1 VGPIPGSASPRST
14 ELTDYGAVTAR
25 QQHVWSEGDFAR
37 IGVMAVIVGE
47 LLCEAVDIIPGERV
61 LDVAA
66 GSGNTALAA
75 ARRWADV
82 TASDFVPHLLETA
95 ARRAEAEGLP
105 LATQVA
111 DAQDLPFPDGSFDV
125 VLSTFGAMFAP
136 DQERTAAELARVCR
150 PGGRIGMA
158 NWTPEGMAG
167 QMFRATAA
175 HVPPPPGVRP
185 AVDWGRPE
193 RLSELF
199 GDTISDL
206 SVERRSLVFRWRS
219 VEYTLEYFKT
229 WFGPTKVAFAS
240 LDPAGQEALGNDL
253 MDVWRKHNR
262 SGAAFVAPAE
272 YLEVVAVRA

>member
-1 VGPIPGSASPRST
+1 V
-14 ELTDYGAVTAR
+14 TDYVAITTR

-37 IGVMAVIVGE
+37 IGVTAVIVGE
-47 LLCEAVDIIPGERV
+47 LLCEAVDVMPGERV

-66 GSGNTALAA
+66 GSGNAALAA
-75 ARRWADV
+75 ARRWAEV

-105 LATQVA
+105 LTTQVA
-111 DAQDLPFPDGSFDV
+111 DAQDLPFPEASFDV

-136 DQERTAAELARVCR
+136 DQERTAAELVRVCR

-158 NWTPEGMAG
+158 NWTPDGMAG
-167 QMFRATAA
+167 GMFRATAA
-175 HVPPPPGVRP
+175 HVPPPPGLRP

-193 RLSELF
+193 RLRELF
-199 GDTISDL
+199 GDSISEL
-206 SVERRSLVFRWRS
+206 SAERRQFVFRWHS
-219 VEYTLEYFKT
+219 VAQTLEYFKT
-229 WFGPTKVAFAS
+229 WFGPTKVAFES
-240 LDPAGQEALGNDL
+240 LDPAGQEALAKDL

-262 SGAAFVAPAE
+262 AEDAFVAPSE

>member
-1 VGPIPGSASPRST
+1 MPIPDSDSPRWID
-14 ELTDYGAVTAR
+14 LTDYTAITAR

-37 IGVMAVIVGE
+37 IGVTQVIVGE
-47 LLCEAVDIIPGERV
+47 LLCEAVDVMPGERV

-105 LATQVA
+105 LRTEVA
-111 DAQDLPFPDGSFDV
+111 DAQNLPYPDGSFDV

-150 PGGRIGMA
+150 TGGRIGMA
-158 NWTPEGMAG
+158 NWVPEGMVG
-167 QMFRATAA
+167 EMFGVTAR
-175 HVPPPPGVRP
+175 HVPPPPGLRP
-185 AVDWGRPE
+185 PSDWGRPQ
-193 RLSELF
+193 RLEELF
-199 GDTISDL
+199 GAAISEL
-206 SVERRSLVFRWRS
+206 RIERRQALFRWHS
-219 VEYTLEYFKT
+219 VEYALEYFRT
-229 WFGPTKVAFAS
+229 WFGPTRVAFETVGS
-240 LDPAGQEALGNDL
+240 DGQEALATDL
-253 MDVWRKHNR
+253 MNVWRKHNR
-262 SGAAFVAPAE
+262 AEGAFVAPAE

>member
-1 VGPIPGSASPRST
+1 M
-14 ELTDYGAVTAR
+14 TDYGAITAR

-37 IGVMAVIVGE
+37 IGVTAVIVGE
-47 LLCEAVDIIPGERV
+47 LLCEAVDVIPGERV
-61 LDVAA
+61 LDVAS
-66 GSGNTALAA
+66 GSGNAALAA

-105 LATQVA
+105 LATRVA
-111 DAQDLPFPDGSFDV
+111 DAQDLPFPDASFDL

-158 NWTPEGMAG
+158 NWTPDGMAG
-167 QMFRATAA
+167 EMFRTTAA
-175 HVPPPPGVRP
+175 HVPSPPGLRP

-193 RLSELF
+193 RLQELF
-199 GDTISDL
+199 GDAISEL
-206 SVERRSLVFRWRS
+206 RVERRQFVFRWHS
-219 VEYTLEYFKT
+219 VEQTLEYFKT
-229 WFGPTKVAFAS
+229 WFGPTKVAFAA

-253 MDVWRKHNR
+253 LAVWRTRNQ
-262 SGAAFVAPAE
+262 SETAFIAPAD
-272 YLEVVAVRA
+272 YLQVVAVRA

>member
-1 VGPIPGSASPRST
+1 M
-14 ELTDYGAVTAR
+14 TDYAAITAR
-25 QQHVWSEGDFAR
+25 QQYVWSEGDFAR

-47 LLCEAVDIIPGERV
+47 LLCEAVDVLPGERV

-75 ARRWADV
+75 ARRWAEV

-105 LATQVA
+105 LVTKAA
-111 DAQDLPFPDGSFDV
+111 DAQDLPFSEDSFDV

-158 NWTPEGMAG
+158 NWVPDGMVG
-167 QMFRATAA
+167 EMFRATAG
-175 HVPPPPGVRP
+175 HVPPPPGLRP
-185 AVDWGRPE
+185 PSDWGRPE
-193 RLSELF
+193 RLEELF
-199 GDTISDL
+199 GATISEL
-206 SVERRSLVFRWRS
+206 RVERRQLVFRWHS
-219 VEYTLEYFKT
+219 VESILEYFRT
-229 WFGPTKVAFAS
+229 WFGPTKVAFES
-240 LDPAGQEALGNDL
+240 LDSDGQEALGNDL
-253 MDVWRKHNR
+253 KNVWRKHNR
-262 SGAAFVAPAE
+262 AESAFVAPAD

>member
-1 VGPIPGSASPRST
+1 
-14 ELTDYGAVTAR
+14 
-25 QQHVWSEGDFAR
+25 
-37 IGVMAVIVGE
+37 
-47 LLCEAVDIIPGERV
+47 
-61 LDVAA
+61 VAA

-111 DAQDLPFPDGSFDV
+111 DAQDLPFADASFDL

-136 DQERTAAELARVCR
+136 DQERTAAELLRVCR

-158 NWTPEGMAG
+158 NWTPEGLAG

-175 HVPPPPGVRP
+175 HVPPPAGVRP

-193 RLSELF
+193 RLEELF
-199 GDTISDL
+199 GAGVSQL
-206 SVERRSLVFRWRS
+206 SVERREFVFRRHS
-219 VEYTLEYFKT
+219 VEQMLEYFRT
-229 WFGPTKVAFAS
+229 WFGPTKVAFES
-240 LDPAGQEALGNDL
+240 LDPAGQDALGNDL
-253 MDVWRKHNR
+253 MDLWRKHSR
-262 SGAAFVAPAE
+262 SDGAFIAPAE